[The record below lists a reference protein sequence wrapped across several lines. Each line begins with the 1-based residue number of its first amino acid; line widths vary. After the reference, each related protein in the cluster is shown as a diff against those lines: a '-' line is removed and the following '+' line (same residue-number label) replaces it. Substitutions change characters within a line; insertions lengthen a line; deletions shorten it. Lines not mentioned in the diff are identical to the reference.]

1 MPVERHGV
9 ESGFGQG
16 LAEARFQRP
25 VSGLEIVLCAIT
37 GGDPGEACERI
48 RDAERFIDSERL
60 VKALFQPGEAAMRM
74 DGPARGLHVA
84 GNRRNQRGLATAIAP
99 DKADP
104 LGAG

>member
-48 RDAERFIDSERL
+48 GHAERFSGVHHRGQAQSIVRRQ
-60 VKALFQPGEAAMRM
+60 F
-74 DGPARGLHVA
+74 ARRA
-84 GNRRNQRGLATAIAP
+84 
-99 DKADP
+99 
-104 LGAG
+104 